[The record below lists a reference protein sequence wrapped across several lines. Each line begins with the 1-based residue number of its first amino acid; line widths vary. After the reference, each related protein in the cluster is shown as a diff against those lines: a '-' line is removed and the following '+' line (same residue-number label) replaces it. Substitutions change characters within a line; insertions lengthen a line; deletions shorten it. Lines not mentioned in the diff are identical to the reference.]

1 MENSWLSCIGAIPI
15 NPNYGISLSLL
26 LRSNV
31 YLLAFGA
38 GAPFL
43 RAAHRAFIAAA
54 NLARPAA
61 VIPPFFLPDF
71 TSFGVE
77 VDPPFALAHLAR

>member
-1 MENSWLSCIGAIPI
+1 MFTAVEP
-15 NPNYGISLSLL
+15 
-26 LRSNV
+26 
-31 YLLAFGA
+31 YLLAFRA

-61 VIPPFFLPDF
+61 VIPPFFCVGLA
-71 TSFGVE
+71 TFGTDG
-77 VDPPFALAHLAR
+77 DPPLDFAHLSL